1 MTADRYGAA
10 EEKEV
15 AMNGVRISDLIAAP
29 LTAAADAQSELAL
42 RTVEFIRGVGM
53 ETDENGRTAA
63 KNISFGVKAPSG
75 DGDGTK
81 EIEVSAPLLAVVP
94 VPSLAVEE
102 IDVGFQMEVTSAQN
116 GGDGSGIVMCG
127 QVSSSADQT
136 RESNQS
142 AKYQISVKARRQ
154 QQSEGLSRLLD
165 ILASVVQGV

>member
-10 EEKEV
+10 EEKEA

-29 LTAAADAQSELAL
+29 LTAAADAQFELAM
-42 RTVEFIRGVGM
+42 RTVEFIHSVGM

-81 EIEVSAPLLAVVP
+81 EIEVTAPLLAVVP

-102 IDVGFQMEVTSAQN
+102 VDVGFQMEVTSAQN
-116 GGDGSGIVMCG
+116 GGDGIVMCG

-165 ILASVVQGV
+165 ILASAVQGV